1 MRSSMPITDA
11 VYPKRST
18 ARRPRPAAKSRRR
31 PATTLV
37 RDRLRPEIVQQ
48 IERAFGL
55 DKQRKRRGR
64 R

>member
-1 MRSSMPITDA
+1 MRTSMPITDA

-18 ARRPRPAAKSRRR
+18 VRKRKATARPARRPAQ
-31 PATTLV
+31 TLV
-37 RDRLRPEIVQQ
+37 RDRLQPEIVQQ

-55 DKQRKRRGR
+55 DKKRRRGGR

>member
-1 MRSSMPITDA
+1 MRTSMPITDA

-18 ARRPRPAAKSRRR
+18 LRKRRPTAKPRRR
-31 PATTLV
+31 PAQTLV
-37 RDRLRPEIVQQ
+37 RDRLRPELVAE

-55 DKQRKRRGR
+55 SKKRGR

>member
-1 MRSSMPITDA
+1 MRSNMPITDA

-18 ARRPRPAAKSRRR
+18 ARKPSRR
-31 PATTLV
+31 PARRPAQSLV
-37 RDRLRPEIVQQ
+37 RDRLQPEIVAQ

-55 DKQRKRRGR
+55 SKKRRRGGR